1 MRVNLLR
8 FSWRMLRRERKA
20 GELRILALATVIAV
34 AATGAVS
41 LFTDRLRAAMQYE
54 AGELLAADL
63 LVSRPAAIPEA
74 WTAEAQARGLDTAHT
89 VEFRSMV
96 MAGGGEGLQ
105 LAEIKAVDDAYPLR
119 GELRARPEGRRAPP
133 DAVVPGR
140 VWLAPELAQ
149 RIASAPGESVDLGET
164 RLRVDA
170 LIGHEPDRGG
180 ELFSIAPRLLMHLDD
195 LPATGLVQP
204 GSTIQYRLLMAG
216 SDAALSRFREWLAPR
231 LEEGDRLLGVRE
243 ARPEIRLAMERAER
257 FTHLA
262 ALVSVVLA
270 GVAVA
275 MAARR
280 YARRQLDASAVMR
293 CLGASAG
300 LVFGN
305 HLLQLFWI
313 WLFSALFGAAVAWLA
328 QGLLGELL
336 AGVVAAELPPASP
349 GPLIQG
355 MVAGGIM
362 LFGFALPPLLVLRQ
376 VPPLRVLRRDLAPRP
391 VSRTLAVGVA
401 AVALLGLLAWQ
412 VRDAQLIAYVA
423 LGTAGALAVL
433 AGTAWL
439 LVQALGGLRGRSGLV
454 WRFGVAG
461 IARRAGSSVVQTASL
476 GVGIMVLLVLALVR
490 GDLLD
495 AWQDRLPPETPNRF
509 LINIQPGQ
517 VESVRA
523 LLRER
528 GLVAAPLYP
537 MVRGRLVAINQ
548 EPVRPAD
555 YGEPRAQRLVQ
566 REFNLSWAER
576 LKPDNQ
582 VVAGR
587 WWGAAQRGEPLLSVE
602 EGIAE
607 TLGIGLGDE
616 LTFRVAD
623 RTVTAEVTSLRAVD
637 WDSFRA
643 NFFVLAAPGV
653 LDGFPASYI
662 SSFYLPPGQ
671 EALTGELVRAFPNIT
686 VLDVGAIL
694 EQVRGIMTKVT
705 QAVEF
710 VFLFTLLAGFVV
722 LYAAIQASH
731 EERVQEGAVL
741 RTLGASRAL
750 IRRAWQAEFLL
761 LGTLA
766 GALAAL
772 LATVLAWVLAEQ
784 VFELPFRF
792 NPWIWVWGLLG
803 GAFGTLGVG
812 LLGTRKV
819 LRRPPLEVL
828 RSSI

>member
-1 MRVNLLR
+1 MILNLVR

-34 AATGAVS
+34 AATGAVG

-63 LVSRPAAIPEA
+63 VLSRPRPVPPE
-74 WTAEAQARGLDTAHT
+74 WRAQARELGLQTAST

-96 MAGGGEGLQ
+96 VAEQGLQ
-105 LAEIKAVDDAYPLR
+105 LAEVKAVDQAYPLR
-119 GELRARPEGRRAPP
+119 GRLEPQSDAAGRPAP
-133 DAVVPGR
+133 GL
-140 VWLAPELAQ
+140 VWLAPELAR
-149 RIASAPGESVDLGET
+149 RIGSSPGDTIELGET
-164 RLRVDA
+164 RLRVGA
-170 LIGHEPDRGG
+170 LIGREPDRGG
-180 ELFSIAPRLLMHLDD
+180 DLFSIAPRLLMHVDD
-195 LPATGLVQP
+195 LPATGLIQA
-204 GSTIQYRLLMAG
+204 GSTIRYRLLLAG
-216 SDAALSRFREWLAPR
+216 PETALSRYRDWLAPR
-231 LEEGDRLLGVRE
+231 LGEGDRLIGVRE
-243 ARPEIRLAMERAER
+243 ARPEIRLAMDRAER
-257 FTHLA
+257 FMHLA

-293 CLGASAG
+293 CLGASAA

-305 HLLQLFWI
+305 HLLQLVWV
-313 WLFSALFGAAVAWLA
+313 WLFSALLGAGLAYLA
-328 QGLLGELL
+328 QLALGELL
-336 AGVVAAELPPASP
+336 AGLVAGQLPSPSAWPA
-349 GPLIQG
+349 LQG
-355 MVAGGIM
+355 MLAGGIM
-362 LFGFALPPLLVLRQ
+362 LFGFAVPPLLVLRR
-376 VPPLRVLRRDLAPRP
+376 VPPLRVLRRDLDPQP
-391 VSRTLAVGVA
+391 VSRGLAVGA
-401 AVALLGLLAWQ
+401 AVAALLALLAAQ
-412 VRDAQLIAYVA
+412 VRDAELIAYVS
-423 LGTAGALAVL
+423 LGIGGALVVL
-433 AGTAWL
+433 AGVAWL
-439 LVQALGGLRGRSGLV
+439 LVRALAGGRGRSGLV
-454 WRFGVAG
+454 WRFGVAS

-509 LINIQPGQ
+509 VINIQPDQ
-517 VESVRA
+517 VPAVRR
-523 LLRER
+523 LLVER
-528 GLVAAPLYP
+528 GLEAAPLYP

-548 EPVRPAD
+548 EPVTPAR
-555 YGEPRAQRLVQ
+555 YSEARAKRLVQ
-566 REFNLSWAER
+566 REFNLSWAAQ
-576 LKPDNQ
+576 LKEDNK

-587 WWGAAQRGEPLLSVE
+587 WWRAEEHGQPLMSVE
-602 EGIAE
+602 QEIAE
-607 TLGIGLGDE
+607 TLGIALGDR
-616 LTFRVAD
+616 LTFRIAD
-623 RTVTAEVTSLRAVD
+623 RSVTARVSSLRTVD

-653 LDGFPASYI
+653 LEGFPASYI
-662 SSFYLPPGQ
+662 SSFHVGPG
-671 EALTGELVRAFPNIT
+671 EDAAVDELVRSFPNLT

-694 EQVRGIMTKVT
+694 DQVRAIVSKVT

-750 IRRAWQAEFLL
+750 VRRAWRAEFLL
-761 LGTLA
+761 LGALA

-772 LATVLAWVLAEQ
+772 LATVLAWVLAVQ

-792 NPWIWVWGLLG
+792 NPWIWLWGIVG
-803 GAFGTLGVG
+803 GGTGTLLVG
-812 LLGTRKV
+812 LWGTRKV

-828 RSSI
+828 RSSV